1 MGSVDGAV
9 EVGEERFE
17 LIAVLFA
24 VRVRGEWWGEL
35 VERNIFGH
43 QIIVA

>member
-1 MGSVDGAV
+1 MGGIDGAV

-17 LIAVLFA
+17 LIAVLFV
-24 VRVRGEWWGEL
+24 VRVRGEGRSEL